1 MNADQLETF
10 LRERLRLKDVKRSN
24 FNIMACCPAHADSNP
39 SWGMSIEPPHLHGC
53 FSCGFRGSLFSMLVF
68 KYKWTPSA
76 ARAVTG
82 DPLSRSSGGTLSFGH
97 AETEP
102 VHSETG
108 SFPSE
113 EELWPF
119 KLSGAGLR
127 YMLNRG
133 FKRSTLER
141 ARVLYHQFDRRVL
154 FPWYV
159 NEVFRGATG
168 RAIDPTNK
176 VRIAAYFG
184 LSKKSLCYM
193 PVQHLGSPLVIVEGE
208 IDALAVMQA
217 GYSVIAL
224 GRGSCSANQL
234 RVVSTLRV
242 KSSRVILAFDNDAT
256 GMRLT
261 NDAGRIL
268 REDFNL
274 LDVQTVRW
282 PRNDIKC
289 DPASFDSSTL
299 RRILSAARPTSPWRL
314 ARICA

>member
-10 LRERLRLKDVKRSN
+10 LRERLHLKDVKRSN

-82 DPLSRSSGGTLSFGH
+82 DPLSWHAGKTLSFVRDV
-97 AETEP
+97 EP
-102 VHSETG
+102 VHADNE

-119 KLSGAGLR
+119 KLGGAGLR

-133 FKRSTLER
+133 FKRATLEK
-141 ARVLYHQFDRRVL
+141 AGVLYHQFDRRVL

-159 NEVFRGATG
+159 GKVFRGATG

-193 PVQHLGSPLVIVEGE
+193 PSQQLESPLVLVEGE

-224 GRGSCSANQL
+224 GRGSCSALQL
-234 RVVSTLRV
+234 KAASTLRV
-242 KSSRVILAFDNDAT
+242 KSSQVILAFDNDAT
-256 GMRLT
+256 GLRLT
-261 NDAGRIL
+261 HDAGRIL
-268 REDFNL
+268 RGEFGL
-274 LDVQTVRW
+274 MDVRSVQW

-299 RRILSAARPTSPWRL
+299 VRILRAARPVSPWRL
-314 ARICA
+314 AKVCA